1 MRLELFLIGAAIG
14 AVVRFVIVEYFKTNY
29 RFPIGVLVANI
40 SGAFIL
46 GLISKSST
54 DSAFGLAGFCGAL
67 TTWSAL
73 SLDLNRELRDRN
85 FRTFVANVL
94 LNFGLG
100 IGAAALGIWIQ
111 G

>member
-14 AVVRFVIVEYFKTNY
+14 AVTRYVIVEFFRSNY

-40 SGAFIL
+40 FGAFLL
-46 GLISKSST
+46 GLSSGTKT
-54 DSAFGLAGFCGAL
+54 DLAFGLAGFCGAL
-67 TTWSAL
+67 TTWSAF
-73 SLDLNRELRDRN
+73 SLDLNAQLRARDYRSFATN
-85 FRTFVANVL
+85 LL